1 VRIEETRNESYKV
14 AGIDVHKKM
23 LAVVITDVA
32 VEGDMSFERKKF
44 GTLDSELKALG
55 AWLAQQQVREA
66 VMESTAQYWKPVW
79 RQLEGQCQLH
89 LAQAHSNRAPKGR
102 KRDFQDAERLVRRHV
117 AGELILSFVP
127 DPEQRLWRTITRTK
141 YQLTRDRVRLYS
153 QLESLLEDARIKLAT
168 CVSDL
173 LGVSSRRMLRGL
185 AQGEKDPEALAAMAE
200 AELQAEPEQL
210 ADALRAAGTLS
221 ILHRQILQLFLDRVD
236 LIENQMATL
245 NRSIASALHVHH
257 EAVLR
262 LAQVPGYGIDSAQQ
276 VIAEVGPLAAT
287 FPTPGHLASWVG
299 VCPGR
304 EESAEVSRS
313 NRTPKGNRMMRRLL
327 NQVAN
332 AAVKT
337 KGSVFQSLY
346 KRLLPHLGH
355 NKAIWAIAHR
365 LCRLTWK
372 ILHQGVRYIE
382 FGRPSDPKQ
391 FQRRINKLARQ
402 LRSLGY
408 QVIPPAQAAAIVS

>member
-1 VRIEETRNESYKV
+1 
-14 AGIDVHKKM
+14 
-23 LAVVITDVA
+23 
-32 VEGDMSFERKKF
+32 
-44 GTLDSELKALG
+44 
-55 AWLAQQQVREA
+55 
-66 VMESTAQYWKPVW
+66 
-79 RQLEGQCQLH
+79 
-89 LAQAHSNRAPKGR
+89 
-102 KRDFQDAERLVRRHV
+102 
-117 AGELILSFVP
+117 LSFVP
-127 DPEQRLWRTITRTK
+127 DPEQRMWRTITRTK

-153 QLESLLEDARIKLAT
+153 QLESLLEDARIKLDT

-185 AQGEKDPEALAAMAE
+185 AQGEKDPEVLAAMAE

-210 ADALRAAGTLS
+210 ADALSAAPTLS
-221 ILHRQILQLFLDRVD
+221 ILHRQILQLFLDRVA

-276 VIAEVGPLAAT
+276 VIAEVGPQAAT
-287 FPTPGHLASWVG
+287 FPTPEQLASWVG

-313 NRTPKGNRMMRRLL
+313 NRSPKGNRMMRRVL

-372 ILHQGVRYIE
+372 ILYQGVQYIE
-382 FGRPSDPKQ
+382 FGKPSDPKP
-391 FQRRINKLARQ
+391 FQRRIHKLVRQ

-408 QVIPPAQAAAIVS
+408 KVIPPAKPEAIVS